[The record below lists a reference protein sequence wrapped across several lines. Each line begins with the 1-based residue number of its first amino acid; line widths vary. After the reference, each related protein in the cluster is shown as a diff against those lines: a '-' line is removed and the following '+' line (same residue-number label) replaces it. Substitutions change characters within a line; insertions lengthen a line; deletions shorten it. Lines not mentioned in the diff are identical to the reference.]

1 MKILVMI
8 DQSDSAERVVEF
20 LSEFAGHAPAEF
32 KVVHV
37 VEPLSVGSVFSV
49 LPGPLLEDMRAKAF
63 TAGQSAVHKCAE
75 LIRNNI
81 SNSVVTAEVLNGF
94 VVDTTVDVATT
105 WNADL
110 IAVGTHRRG
119 GANKFTLGN
128 MARAIMTQA
137 PCSVLLVSTG
147 EKRSAS

>member
-8 DQSDSAERVVEF
+8 DQSDSAEQIVEF
-20 LSEFAGHAPAEF
+20 LREFQSQSAVEY

-37 VEPLSVGSVFSV
+37 VEPLSVGSVFSF
-49 LPGPLLEDMRAKAF
+49 LPAPLLDEMRDKAF
-63 TAGQSAVHKCAE
+63 AAGQVAVHKCAE
-75 LIRNNI
+75 LIRNRL
-81 SNSVVTAEVLNGF
+81 SNAVVATEVLNGF
-94 VVDTTVDVATT
+94 VVDTTVQVAST
-105 WNADL
+105 WHADL

-137 PCSVLLVSTG
+137 PCSVLLAATG